1 MKKVLIAIML
11 LGAGATYAQ
20 EITMPDDKREQ
31 YVKEREQRAK
41 EAREKREAQQ
51 DVERER
57 LARERAQKSREAAAA
72 ASRSDN
78 DGNQDVF
85 CIIQETF
92 RPGEGGKSEV
102 TIIFDSERELLLKT
116 LPKDK
121 QKLMSLTLEKQRFS
135 NGMEALGHFTR
146 QGWRM
151 EHSTVYP
158 FEGVMVREYLM
169 KL

>member
-1 MKKVLIAIML
+1 ML
-11 LGAGATYAQ
+11 LGAGVAYGQ

-57 LARERAQKSREAAAA
+57 LARERAQKSREMAAA
-72 ASRSDN
+72 ASKSDFA
-78 DGNQDVF
+78 GNQMVY

-102 TIIFDSERELLLKT
+102 HIMFDTEQESLLKS
-116 LPKDK
+116 LPQDK
-121 QKLMSLTLEKQRFS
+121 QKLMTLTLEKQRFA